1 MFRYL
6 STTDLSKSN
15 RSQKFKLAKS
25 LAVPAKGDDSQKK
38 VAASKQ
44 APKRRRVG
52 PEVDVMYWL
61 VIERALVFSGRIK
74 PINFEGVHC

>member
-25 LAVPAKGDDSQKK
+25 LA
-38 VAASKQ
+38 ASKQ

-52 PEVDVMYWL
+52 PEVDVMYRL